1 MATIVRF
8 DYEPRNYP
16 VKLHTTKYISAIAVL
31 VGCLLSS
38 AAYAQLDR
46 ARLDRVD
53 VEEQLG
59 EMIDTSLTFTRQD
72 GETVQLSEYFNDDI
86 PVILTLNY
94 FECPMLC
101 SLQLN
106 GLIDGLKE
114 LSWQPGR
121 NYRIVTI
128 SIDPEEDADLAAA
141 KRETY
146 LEDLGMGPNVEW
158 DFLVGTV
165 ENIEAIADNV
175 GFRYE
180 YVPDIDEYAH
190 AAALFLLSP
199 SGKITRYLYGLQYR
213 AFDLRM
219 GILEAGEGQVGS
231 TIDKVILSC
240 FHYDASRNSYAPFAF
255 GVVRIGGVITLIFLV
270 SVLGF
275 MWLREVKNRLAE

>member
-1 MATIVRF
+1 M
-8 DYEPRNYP
+8 
-16 VKLHTTKYISAIAVL
+16 KLQSTTYALALLIIGACLTTSAH
-31 VGCLLSS
+31 
-38 AAYAQLDR
+38 AQPDR
-46 ARLDRVD
+46 ERLDRID
-53 VEEQLG
+53 VVEHLG
-59 EMIDTSLTFTRQD
+59 ETIDTSLTFTRQD

-106 GLIDGLKE
+106 GLIAALKE

-158 DFLVGTV
+158 DFLVGTE
-165 ENIEAIADNV
+165 ENIEAIAEDV
-175 GFRYE
+175 GFLYE
-180 YVPDIDEYAH
+180 YVPDLDEYAH
-190 AAALFLLSP
+190 AAVLYLLSP
-199 SGKITRYLYGLQYR
+199 SAKITRYLYGLEYR

-231 TIDKVILSC
+231 TVDKVILSC

-255 GVVRIGGVITLIFLV
+255 GVVRIGGVLTLIFLV

-275 MWLREVKNRLAE
+275 MWLREVKTRLTE